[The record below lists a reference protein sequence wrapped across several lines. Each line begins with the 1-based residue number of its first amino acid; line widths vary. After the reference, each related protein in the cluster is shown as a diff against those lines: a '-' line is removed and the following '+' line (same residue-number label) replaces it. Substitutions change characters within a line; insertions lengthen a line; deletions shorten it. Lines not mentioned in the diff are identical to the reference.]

1 MAIISAPYPVIEGN
15 ISPGYEFSLQFF
27 MPNSEFYELYPD
39 NTARRIFLN
48 VDKDEKENIQA
59 YLEEYTDRNN
69 IPMISEKSVEME
81 YRKETSA
88 SMAISNILA
97 GMILLIGVINMV
109 NVEITS
115 VNMRK
120 KEFAMMQSL
129 GMTKKQLRILLIF
142 EGMGIAVVALLI
154 SYFLSFFIINTGV
167 RAYLETKWTATYN
180 FTITPLLI
188 ITPILILI
196 VVGVPI
202 LCFNQMQREEI
213 MQRLDECDE

>member
-69 IPMISEKSVEME
+69 ILMISEKSVEME

-97 GMILLIGVINMV
+97 GMILLIGVVNMV

-115 VNMRK
+115 VKMRK

-129 GMTKKQLRILLIF
+129 GMTKKQLRYAQRGLFIRTDR
-142 EGMGIAVVALLI
+142 ECVCPQKAGKRNSI
-154 SYFLSFFIINTGV
+154 SKAF
-167 RAYLETKWTATYN
+167 YLPLQ
-180 FTITPLLI
+180 FTS
-188 ITPILILI
+188 
-196 VVGVPI
+196 
-202 LCFNQMQREEI
+202 NW
-213 MQRLDECDE
+213 